1 MKTTGKITKQ
11 RLEGY
16 RKLKWDIAC
25 LEKELSDMVN
35 TDSGMGNSTI
45 MDYRTG
51 YPRPQNVMG
60 FDWKRYEQKQMLLE
74 KKKKEAAEVKE
85 WIDDIEDDQA
95 RYVFKMWYLDNLR
108 WKDIAKNIGFPHN
121 EDYPR
126 KCIRDAYLK
135 QIGII

>member
-1 MKTTGKITKQ
+1 MKTAGKITKQ

-51 YPRPQNVMG
+51 YPRPQNIMG

-74 KKKKEAAEVKE
+74 KKKNEAAEVKE

-95 RYVFKMWYLDNLR
+95 RYVFKMWYLDNLSWR
-108 WKDIAKNIGFPHN
+108 TIAKNIGLPHN

-126 KCIRDAYLK
+126 LHIRDKYLRK
-135 QIGII
+135 CRII

>member
-1 MKTTGKITKQ
+1 MKASEKMTKA
-11 RLEGY
+11 RLDGC

-25 LEKELSDMVN
+25 LEKELSDMVE
-35 TDSGMGNSTI
+35 TECGMGNSTI

-60 FDWKRYEQKQMLLE
+60 FDWKRYEQKQRLLE
-74 KKKKEAAEVKE
+74 KKKIEADEIKE

-95 RYVFKMWYLDNLR
+95 RFVLRMWYLDNLS
-108 WKDIAKNIGFPHN
+108 WLEIARKIGLPHN

-126 KCIRDAYLK
+126 KCIRDAYFK
-135 QIGII
+135 KFGII